1 MQFECLSTQ
10 LSPQTVWL
18 AEEQGEVAG
27 RCLVQI
33 INEVKIE
40 ELYLFLVPPLPHFK
54 ISLLDIMFLRSLK
67 FLAEIRKFQTS
78 KQNHLQ
84 AEHN

>member
-1 MQFECLSTQ
+1 MLSHFYSGYRITFDYNEIECMSTQ

-18 AEEQGEVAG
+18 AEEQGEGAS

-40 ELYLFLVPPLPHFK
+40 EL
-54 ISLLDIMFLRSLK
+54 
-67 FLAEIRKFQTS
+67 
-78 KQNHLQ
+78 
-84 AEHN
+84 

>member
-1 MQFECLSTQ
+1 MSTQ

-18 AEEQGEVAG
+18 AEEQGEGAS

-40 ELYLFLVPPLPHFK
+40 EL
-54 ISLLDIMFLRSLK
+54 
-67 FLAEIRKFQTS
+67 
-78 KQNHLQ
+78 
-84 AEHN
+84 